1 MASLTKEKV
10 GALRNFLAICSPKET
25 SWRLVTCT
33 WPPSPLAFILRG
45 NVHVQFV
52 HVHNMGTICN
62 VQQDEIPY
70 LFPRSM
76 AYSSWWNF
84 FSLVLVSSDISLTVW
99 QSSWG
104 VQEERAV
111 QRSLV

>member
-33 WPPSPLAFILRG
+33 WPPSPLAFILGG
-45 NVHVQFV
+45 NVHV
-52 HVHNMGTICN
+52 HNKGTISN
-62 VQQDEIPY
+62 VQQEVIPY

-104 VQEERAV
+104 VDEVRAV